1 MRSLQRTLALRYGF
15 TMLVALVAVALWAFL
30 GVQRT
35 LARQLDLALD
45 DGADLMVD
53 VVAKGEGLAQHA
65 GARDLSV
72 FLDELNRL
80 VVLRD
85 RSGRILD
92 YNMPMASL
100 LPLDSAAFR
109 TALQGRHAW
118 ATDTFAGRRFRSVYV
133 TGPARIGEDRAPA
146 AVVQVASSLRPLQQA
161 TDSLL
166 LRLVLTALIGTLL
179 TTAGAGWLARSSL
192 EPVGEIAA
200 QARAVSVRG
209 DGHRITVHADVL
221 ELQDLIAMLN
231 GMLQRLD
238 AALLQQRR
246 IISDVGHDLRT
257 PITAM
262 RGELE
267 VALRTPRSPVEYQ
280 ALLRSVLEEVDHLAG
295 MGDAMIALARLE
307 AGEAILDRRDT
318 DLVALVQHE
327 ARRFAARHP
336 ALALAPPETPAP
348 ATSVTV
354 DARLLGLALG
364 QLLENALRHVP
375 PGTPVRTGVRDED
388 TGVALVVED
397 AGPGVPAEQL
407 PRLFEP
413 FFRQDLA
420 RTRGGAG
427 LGLTLVRSVAQ
438 AHGGAVLADRSPL
451 GGLRVRVVLPRTP
464 AG

>member
-15 TMLVALVAVALWAFL
+15 TMLVALVTVALWAFL

-45 DGADLMVD
+45 DGAALMGD

-72 FLDELNRL
+72 FLDEVNRL
-80 VVLRD
+80 VVIRD
-85 RSGRILD
+85 SGGRVLD
-92 YNMPMASL
+92 YNMPLANI
-100 LPLDSAAFR
+100 LPLDSAAFQ
-109 TALQGRHAW
+109 TALHGGHAW
-118 ATDTFAGRRFRSVYV
+118 ATNDFAGRRIRSAYV
-133 TGPARIGEDRAPA
+133 AGPPRARGGAAPP
-146 AVVQVASSLRPLQQA
+146 AVVQVAASLRPLQTA
-161 TDSLL
+161 SDSLL

-238 AALLQQRR
+238 AALIQQRR

-318 DLVALVQHE
+318 DLAALVQHE

-375 PGTPVRTGVRDED
+375 PGTPVRAGVRDED
-388 TGVALVVED
+388 HGVALVVED
-397 AGPGVPAEQL
+397 AGPGVPAEQ
-407 PRLFEP
+407 PPQLFEP

-438 AHGGAVLADRSPL
+438 AHGGAVRADRSPL

>member
-15 TMLVALVAVALWAFL
+15 TMLVALVTVALWAFL

-72 FLDELNRL
+72 FLDEVNRL
-80 VVLRD
+80 VVIRD
-85 RSGRILD
+85 SGGRVLD
-92 YNMPMASL
+92 YNMPLANI
-100 LPLDSAAFR
+100 LPLDSAAFQ
-109 TALQGRHAW
+109 TALHGGHAW
-118 ATDTFAGRRFRSVYV
+118 ATNDFAGRRIRSAYV
-133 TGPARIGEDRAPA
+133 AGPPRARGGAAPP
-146 AVVQVASSLRPLQQA
+146 AVVQVAASLRPLQTA
-161 TDSLL
+161 SDSLL

-238 AALLQQRR
+238 AALIQQRR

-318 DLVALVQHE
+318 DLAALVQHE

>member
-15 TMLVALVAVALWAFL
+15 TMLVALVTVALWAFL

-72 FLDELNRL
+72 FLDEVNRL
-80 VVLRD
+80 VVIRD
-85 RSGRILD
+85 SGGRVLD
-92 YNMPMASL
+92 YNMPLANI
-100 LPLDSAAFR
+100 LPLDSAAFQ
-109 TALQGRHAW
+109 TALHGGHAW
-118 ATDTFAGRRFRSVYV
+118 ATNDFAGRRIRSAYV
-133 TGPARIGEDRAPA
+133 AGPPRARGGAAPP
-146 AVVQVASSLRPLQQA
+146 AVVQVAASLRPLQTA
-161 TDSLL
+161 SDSLL

-238 AALLQQRR
+238 AALIQQRR

-267 VALRTPRSPVEYQ
+267 VALRTP
-280 ALLRSVLEEVDHLAG
+280 
-295 MGDAMIALARLE
+295 
-307 AGEAILDRRDT
+307 
-318 DLVALVQHE
+318 
-327 ARRFAARHP
+327 ARRWSTRPCCAASWRRWTASP
-336 ALALAPPETPAP
+336 AWATPWSRWP
-348 ATSVTV
+348 ASRPARPSSTGATPTSPRWCST
-354 DARLLGLALG
+354 R
-364 QLLENALRHVP
+364 
-375 PGTPVRTGVRDED
+375 
-388 TGVALVVED
+388 
-397 AGPGVPAEQL
+397 PAASRRVIPRWRL
-407 PRLFEP
+407 PR
-413 FFRQDLA
+413 R
-420 RTRGGAG
+420 RR
-427 LGLTLVRSVAQ
+427 R
-438 AHGGAVLADRSPL
+438 
-451 GGLRVRVVLPRTP
+451 LPCP
-464 AG
+464 P